1 MTLEP
6 PAHLSSPSSS
16 VLSSLRKDPQSRSLV
31 ISNCSPTL
39 SNIEAPS
46 NRVHVGE
53 NFTFLCLP
61 PPFRLQ
67 NYFPAMYRDPRE
79 LNTVYDRIPAHI
91 FNTLLLLWRRCVYTT
106 LPPSALSQGELRQ
119 RGTSDDTVYG
129 HFATSPIVKSFP
141 GFDP

>member
-1 MTLEP
+1 MTLEL
-6 PAHLSSPSSS
+6 PAYSSS
-16 VLSSLRKDPQSRSLV
+16 AVSSLRKDPRSRSPV
-31 ISNCSPTL
+31 ISNCSPAFST
-39 SNIEAPS
+39 EAPS

-141 GFDP
+141 GFDR